1 MPTYGA
7 CLCQNA
13 FGLED
18 PEHLGERGGEK
29 RFLRPYR
36 GAKVKGTVMGEAGHG
51 WEKNVPEGREG
62 NRPGERGATWTGD
75 EGFSREDLAP

>member
-1 MPTYGA
+1 MPTYRA

-13 FGLED
+13 FSLED

-29 RFLRPYR
+29 RFLRPYH

-51 WEKNVPEGREG
+51 RGEECAG
-62 NRPGERGATWTGD
+62 GERRKQAGGARGHL
-75 EGFSREDLAP
+75 GRR